1 VITLHG
7 DLFDGEVPRARAVE
21 ITVDGDDVRIV
32 GEEIAPMT
40 LARASIAPDLPV
52 TGVAR
57 RLQLPG
63 GGVVETTDDAAV
75 AAAWPP
81 RPSFGRLGDVLEH
94 YWAATLAAAALG
106 VTVLWLVVAYALP
119 AAADPV
125 ARSISPEIERA
136 IGRHTLATVD
146 QLYAKP
152 TRLDTGQRR
161 HVRSLVTELMRG
173 EDAVSPW
180 RLEFREM
187 GGPNAFALP
196 GNTIVVTDELV
207 TFARNDDELLA
218 VIAHEIGHLRER
230 HATRL
235 VLQQSGIAVLATA
248 VAGDAVGMTFLA
260 AALPAMLLDAQY
272 SRAFE
277 EEADAA
283 AIEQLRRHGRSP
295 SAFADVMR
303 RFAADPR
310 TSEPDDPLFRYLS
323 THPATEERIRRAEEA
338 AARAPAPPR

>member
-1 VITLHG
+1 MITIRG
-7 DLFDGEVPRARAVE
+7 ELFDGQVARGRPVE
-21 ITVDGDDVRIV
+21 ITVEADAVRIA
-32 GEEIAPMT
+32 GEDVAPIALP
-40 LARASIAPDLPV
+40 RASIVPDTPV

-57 RLQLPG
+57 RLHLPAG
-63 GGVVETTDDAAV
+63 IVVETADQAGVT
-75 AAAWPP
+75 AAWPSP
-81 RPSFGRLGDVLEH
+81 PGFGRLGDGLEH
-94 YWAATLAAAALG
+94 YWLATLAAGALG
-106 VTVLWLVVAYALP
+106 VTVLWLVVAFALP
-119 AAADPV
+119 AAAEPV

-136 IGRHTLATVD
+136 IGKHTLATLD
-146 QLYAKP
+146 QLYAEP
-152 TRLDTGQRR
+152 TELDAEQRR
-161 HVRSLVTELMRG
+161 HVRGLVTAFMRG
-173 EDAVSPW
+173 EDDISPW
-180 RLEFREM
+180 RLEFRRM

-218 VIAHEIGHLRER
+218 VLAHEIGHLRER

-295 SAFADVMR
+295 KAFADVMR

-338 AARAPAPPR
+338 AAREPTR